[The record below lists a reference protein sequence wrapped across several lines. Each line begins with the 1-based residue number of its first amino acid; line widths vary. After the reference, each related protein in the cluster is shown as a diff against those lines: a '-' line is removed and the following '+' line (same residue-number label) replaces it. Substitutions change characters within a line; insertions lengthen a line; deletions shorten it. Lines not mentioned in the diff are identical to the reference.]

1 MNWFIHRLDLGCFQ
15 CHGVVSHV
23 TRCLTKMCLYNWLS
37 TEHWATV
44 FTERLGADSLGSTG
58 RVGSQMYKRHP
69 VKCVELSNVT
79 NVHGM
84 CVNMS
89 AMSFFSLSFSTCGKM
104 RGSSRRKFLLHVTLS
119 GFNPSLGGIQES
131 AAQPRDAEEVVKNR
145 NESEWIMNQWII
157 KIWCEMMWNEQ
168 AQLAQPAQPWKKCSD
183 SRLLHDRSTLQLQW
197 PTLSSGP
204 FCILPGP
211 HNAHDFTSV
220 GCVIS
225 MSISSVV
232 LPCSWRTP
240 RPHDPKTIIWKV
252 SEVAAAIW
260 RVEGIWRDAKPR
272 SNAEPSNQLTS
283 WIESLYVKSGRP
295 LFLFPY
301 ISSVDRTSTL
311 L

>member
-23 TRCLTKMCLYNWLS
+23 TRCLTKMCLYNYWLS

-44 FTERLGADSLGSTG
+44 FMERLGADSLGSTG

-69 VKCVELSNVT
+69 VKCVELSNVHECHECPW
-79 NVHGM
+79 NV
-84 CVNMS
+84 CELVFLL
-89 AMSFFSLSFSTCGKM
+89 SFFLHMCEKREALPGENFSFMSPSAASTRASVESKSLQLSHEM
-104 RGSSRRKFLLHVTLS
+104 RRKLWRIRM
-119 GFNPSLGGIQES
+119 NQ
-131 AAQPRDAEEVVKNR
+131 
-145 NESEWIMNQWII
+145 NESWIRW
-157 KIWCEMMWNEQ
+157 IWCEMMWNEQ
-168 AQLAQPAQPWKKCSD
+168 AQLAQPAQPWKKCDD

-197 PTLSSGP
+197 PTLSSGR

-240 RPHDPKTIIWKV
+240 RPHEGWV
-252 SEVAAAIW
+252 S
-260 RVEGIWRDAKPR
+260 KKK
-272 SNAEPSNQLTS
+272 
-283 WIESLYVKSGRP
+283 Y
-295 LFLFPY
+295 
-301 ISSVDRTSTL
+301 
-311 L
+311 